1 MLAFSSE
8 SYVSIAT
15 QWVTVDVSVHVRRES
30 IHCGCA
36 SQHARKVVGLL
47 VTGGSAVRAS
57 AASRDDAL
65 CFPDGCK
72 RVHGEVNVVKAVRC
86 GQLAADAGFSL
97 GDHGE
102 AESNNED
109 AFLKDLVSKFRGVAG
124 VADVDGTNRVRRI
137 STNRESRVSHLLGK
151 VLHIF

>member
-72 RVHGEVNVVKAVRC
+72 RVHGEVNVVLQV
-86 GQLAADAGFSL
+86 
-97 GDHGE
+97 E
-102 AESNNED
+102 ARATTRQGIRKRKTSTTTI
-109 AFLKDLVSKFRGVAG
+109 AKF
-124 VADVDGTNRVRRI
+124 
-137 STNRESRVSHLLGK
+137 
-151 VLHIF
+151 